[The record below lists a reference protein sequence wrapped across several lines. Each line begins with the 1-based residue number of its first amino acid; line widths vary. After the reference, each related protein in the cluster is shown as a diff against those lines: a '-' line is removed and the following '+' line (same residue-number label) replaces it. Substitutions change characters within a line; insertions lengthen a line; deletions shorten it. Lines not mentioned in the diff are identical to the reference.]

1 MRAPGTSSRAQNA
14 DKSSSARIFD
24 DEEEIEAIVK
34 LASDPADVLSR
45 DRTLASFAALS
56 QELKALQRENKD
68 MKNMLVSL
76 VALVAKNQSSAS

>member
-1 MRAPGTSSRAQNA
+1 MRAPVTSSRVQNA

-45 DRTLASFAALS
+45 DRTLASFTALS